1 VGKNEYLSTVLVPSP
16 LKPTTSYPQSL
27 STLNKLFRVI
37 HNLPTP
43 VNNVV
48 WEKSWDYLLIMAPQ
62 LKSLI
67 LSLVPPLALKAIR
80 EITLFLTGLKPGKI
94 SDYQNSELINSIILK
109 HKKFQESFSKNNE
122 LNISDFRTIYGLLLA
137 VNKNKINI
145 VDFGGGPGTHYT
157 IARKILPDVQ
167 FEWNIIETP
176 KFVEEARKRNNSEI
190 KFFSELGSITSLI
203 DIMFTSSALQY
214 TPDPIK
220 SLSSIVERKARYLI
234 ITRTPFTQLAKIIG
248 TQNSLLSEN
257 GPGESLK
264 QTIDKVVTYQITV
277 ENIDLVEKII
287 KQHYNIKLK
296 VVEETNVLKINKT
309 NIDYYGYFCE
319 LK

>member
-1 VGKNEYLSTVLVPSP
+1 M
-16 LKPTTSYPQSL
+16 
-27 STLNKLFRVI
+27 
-37 HNLPTP
+37 
-43 VNNVV
+43 
-48 WEKSWDYLLIMAPQ
+48 SWDYLFIMVPQ

-67 LSLVPPLALKAIR
+67 LNLVPPLVLTTIR
-80 EITLFLTGLKPGKI
+80 KTTLFLTGLKTGKI
-94 SDYQNSELINSIILK
+94 SDYQNSELIDSIILK
-109 HKKFQESFSKNNE
+109 HKKFQESSSKNNE
-122 LNISDFRTIYGLLLA
+122 LNISDFRTLYGLLLA

-157 IARKILPDVQ
+157 IARKILPNIQ

-176 KFVEEARKRNNSEI
+176 KFVEEAKKQNNSEI
-190 KFFSELGSITSLI
+190 KFFSELNSVTSLI

-220 SLSSIVERKARYLI
+220 SLSSIVEKKAKYLI
-234 ITRTPFTQLAKIIG
+234 ITRTPFTQFGKITG

-264 QTIDKVVTYQITV
+264 QTINKIVTYQIII

-287 KQHYNIKLK
+287 KQYYTIRLK
-296 VVEETNVLKINKT
+296 IVEEKNVLKVNKN